1 MCNCVPS
8 SLITTHYS
16 GIIRTHKLITTSTS
30 YSLQKIDYRNLVRER
45 SSVLQTLSTKNSSFH
60 LQKRSLNPKVS
71 WSDDYEQLYD
81 DLNEELGKEIR
92 ASELDSISS
101 ESFDFLELKSDLVVD
116 DKKDITETLL
126 DNEEEKN
133 DLKMRYEEEK
143 EEEVVGK
150 RELSK
155 GRKLIRRRNML
166 AKQVISI
173 QSALSLGFVSQL
185 WVDTSSWVVLVIEVR
200 PSMLSGEMER
210 FFLEDICQVGD
221 VVLVEDEGVLEEDIK
236 MFGLDTLVGY
246 NVVTPSRR
254 SIGKVRGFTFNIN
267 SGALELLELDSFGI
281 SIIPASLVTTYAL
294 FVEDVIDVESDTVVV
309 HEAAASRVQRLTK
322 GFWDTPNSETSRDR
336 REEYPDSER
345 RNSRRNRQKF
355 TSSMRES
362 EDDLQLPM
370 DYL

>member
-8 SLITTHYS
+8 SLIRTFYYS
-16 GIIRTHKLITTSTS
+16 GIRTHKLVITSTS
-30 YSLQKIDYRNLVRER
+30 DYYSLQRIDYRNFVVKR
-45 SSVLQTLSTKNSSFH
+45 SSVLQTLSTKNTS
-60 LQKRSLNPKVS
+60 LQLHNRRLRLNPKVS
-71 WSDDYEQLYD
+71 KSDNYEQQLYD
-81 DLNEELGKEIR
+81 DLNEELEKEIR
-92 ASELDSISS
+92 ASELDPISS
-101 ESFDFLELKSDLVVD
+101 KSFDFLELKSDLVVD
-116 DKKDITETLL
+116 ENKEITKTLL

-133 DLKMRYEEEK
+133 DLKEEDD
-143 EEEVVGK
+143 VVGK

-155 GRKLIRRRNML
+155 GRKFIRRSNIL

-173 QSALSLGFVSQL
+173 QSALSLGFVSQI
-185 WVDTSSWVVLVIEVR
+185 WVDTSSWVVSVVEVR

-210 FFLEDICQVGD
+210 FFLEDVCQVGD
-221 VVLVEDEGVLEEDIK
+221 VVLVEDEGVLEEDIR
-236 MFGLDTLVGY
+236 MFGLDILVGY

-267 SGALELLELDSFGI
+267 SGAVELLELDSFGI

-322 GFWDTPNSETSRDR
+322 GLWDTPNTESSREQ
-336 REEYPDSER
+336 REEYPDLER

-355 TSSMRES
+355 TSSLSES

-370 DYL
+370 DYM